1 LPKSFSIISM
11 RLKLPNWIRN
21 FLKATSFWQD
31 NSLILREFKYFPR
44 IALLALAFTLLAA
57 VFEGFGVGF
66 LLSFLQSLTD
76 PNAEPVQTG
85 IDWLDIWVLGVNVS
99 ANERLYRV
107 SALILLST
115 LLRTTFTYLGMRYS
129 DVTQL
134 HLAYQLRI
142 RLFEQLQALSLR
154 YFAKTRTGEL
164 VNSLTA
170 EILQIMRAFEVIAF
184 FMIRGSTLVVYIIS
198 LLLLSW
204 QLMII
209 SVMLFSLLTMGIS
222 TLLGKVREASFE
234 QSKARGQYT
243 AVALEL
249 VNGIR
254 TVQAFT
260 AQNFERQRFRLA
272 NSQLLQADTNSVSIR
287 ALVEPLSEGVA
298 TLIIVIMLVLAY
310 ATLIPSGKLQPAA
323 LLTFLF
329 VLFRMMPI
337 VRQMNGARAKF
348 SNFQGALSN
357 VTELLR
363 TDNKPYLKN
372 GTVEFPGCN
381 QAIELRSV
389 SFGYEPDNLVLH
401 DINLTIKR
409 GQTIALVGASG
420 AGKSTLADLLPRFYD
435 PTAGQVLIDGVD
447 LREFEINSI
456 RRQMAIVSQD
466 TFIFNTSVR
475 NNIAYG
481 LETVDEEAI
490 LAVAR
495 LANALEFILELPEGF
510 ETQLGDRGVRLSGG
524 QRQRIAI
531 ARALLRNPQILIL
544 DEATSALDSVSERL
558 IQESIEKLSVGRTVI
573 AIAHRLSTIIRADKV
588 VVLEQGRIVEAGG
601 YQELLEQRGKL
612 WKYHQMQHEL
622 GGSS

>member
-1 LPKSFSIISM
+1 M